1 MIDLIN
7 KVIFD
12 FKRNFKPFIIIYI
25 VFIIFFYLND
35 VWKSKVVYNYNS
47 SFLFTEPSSIS
58 DWAQFDE
65 VFFKQ
70 SLYLYVSNLDTNVLI
85 KENCSIE
92 TIAKHNID
100 TNFIKKQFRYT
111 IVNFTHADEVNKQCM
126 SKIYKNVILTFYD
139 KFLQRAIDDNK
150 MISDYLKTKTLVTN
164 TNLFMSTFKESFRG
178 PRLVSS
184 TFNISQKTDMDLSK
198 ILIIAFI
205 FSALLSIFITSL
217 YDNKTLK
224 TTLKKYKDSK
234 K

>member
-100 TNFIKKQFRYT
+100 NEPNTPTKYGVRGIPTMLLFKGGELKATKVGATTKSNIVSWIK
-111 IVNFTHADEVNKQCM
+111 E
-126 SKIYKNVILTFYD
+126 
-139 KFLQRAIDDNK
+139 
-150 MISDYLKTKTLVTN
+150 
-164 TNLFMSTFKESFRG
+164 
-178 PRLVSS
+178 
-184 TFNISQKTDMDLSK
+184 NI
-198 ILIIAFI
+198 
-205 FSALLSIFITSL
+205 
-217 YDNKTLK
+217 
-224 TTLKKYKDSK
+224 
-234 K
+234 

>member
-12 FKRNFKPFIIIYI
+12 FKKNFKPFIIIYI
-25 VFIIFFYLND
+25 VFITFFYLNEI
-35 VWKSKVVYNYNS
+35 WKPKAVYNYNS
-47 SFLFTEPSSIS
+47 SLLFTEPSSIS

-85 KENCSIE
+85 KENCSID
-92 TIAKHNID
+92 TKAKHEID
-100 TNFIKKQFRYT
+100 TNFIDNQFRYT
-111 IVNFTHADEVNKQCM
+111 KINFTHADEVSKQCM
-126 SKIYKNVILTFYD
+126 PEIYKNVILTFYNEY
-139 KFLQRAIDDNK
+139 LQRAIDENK
-150 MISDYLKTKTLVTN
+150 MISDYLKTKTDVTN

-184 TFNISQKTDMDLSK
+184 KFNISLKFDMDFSK
-198 ILIIAFI
+198 IMIIAFI
-205 FSALLSIFITSL
+205 FSAILSIFITSL
-217 YDNKTLK
+217 YDNKTLQ